1 MQQNYVS
8 RTTRFDDEIHIE
20 TDEAAIRVVDIR
32 LREAIF
38 PSIGGADDAEP
49 DAVVKLRNLA
59 LHDTL
64 QLVGSDRLSG
74 RVRTLP

>member
-20 TDEAAIRVVDIR
+20 TDQAAIRVVDIR